1 MLLSVWRQ
9 VMLENLATVV
19 LDGPSLPVNLT
30 ARRRL
35 RQVDSQI
42 GGKEIG
48 GLEQN
53 PDTKSGG
60 RSRLALARKVRSS

>member
-1 MLLSVWRQ
+1 
-9 VMLENLATVV
+9 MLENLATVV

-35 RQVDSQI
+35 RQVDFKI
-42 GGKEIG
+42 DGKEIG

-60 RSRLALARKVRSS
+60 RNRLALARKVRSS